1 MVATLFVCFDLLY
14 PKAKGSSTATSG
26 RIDESGKAGT
36 QALDGHRRAAA

>member
-14 PKAKGSSTATSG
+14 PKAKGSPKASSG
-26 RIDESGKAGT
+26 RMDEPGEAGT

>member
-14 PKAKGSSTATSG
+14 PKAKGASTAPSG
-26 RIDESGKAGT
+26 RIDESGESGA